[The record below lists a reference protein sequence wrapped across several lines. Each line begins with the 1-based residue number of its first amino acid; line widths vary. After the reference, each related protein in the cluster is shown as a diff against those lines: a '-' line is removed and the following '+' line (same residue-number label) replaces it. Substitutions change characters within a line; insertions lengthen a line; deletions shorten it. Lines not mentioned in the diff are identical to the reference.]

1 MPDTILYLETEDG
14 VDTADI
20 SAVICKNRSV
30 ANAHKDACF
39 ATNTAVLVENDIDAY
54 KELNLDGVYFDAEIP
69 TKTIKETRKA
79 FPNIQMG
86 LDCLDSRHRAMVA
99 GESGIDF
106 VMFSGDTVAVTELVN
121 CWTDIMEIAVV
132 ANGRTVTFD
141 PAIENAD
148 FVLLDA
154 SK

>member
-1 MPDTILYLETEDG
+1 MPDTILYLETQDG
-14 VDTADI
+14 VSTVDI
-20 SAVICKNRSV
+20 AAVICKNRDV
-30 ANAHKDACF
+30 ANAHKEACF

-69 TKTIKETRKA
+69 TKTIKETRKT

-106 VMFSGDTVAVTELVN
+106 VLFSGDTVAVTELVN
-121 CWTDIMEIAVV
+121 WWADIMEIAVV
-132 ANGRTVTFD
+132 ANGRTVID
-141 PAIENAD
+141 NSAIENAD